1 VAAVW
6 DAACCA
12 GAGAAW
18 GAAVAEPPAAG
29 VAGVVRVAGGAG
41 VRSSLTVACTSLM
54 STVLMEAPSGDVPK
68 PVIGRVEKEILPR
81 VRDVACWAS
90 CIRFSSESTTMFLLT
105 ASVEGSNGTVIDT
118 VLAARLADGDTR
130 TAYLAKCGRNSQQ
143 QPVAGRIQASG
154 PRLAADVE
162 ERRKEA
168 PTRIEQAGKALA
180 EPFKHADALKTT
192 KAETA
197 RIDQLMAEATKSAKQ
212 PTEHYTPEATAHQPA
227 PDTTGRPAN
236 PNQRGTTTSS
246 GDGPAYGQAWT
257 RG

>member
-1 VAAVW
+1 M
-6 DAACCA
+6 
-12 GAGAAW
+12 GSTLRTS
-18 GAAVAEPPAAG
+18 AAVAALLA
-29 VAGVVRVAGGAG
+29 
-41 VRSSLTVACTSLM
+41 L
-54 STVLMEAPSGDVPK
+54 APSGCQPAVGPLTTGS
-68 PVIGRVEKEILPR
+68 PAAAPSPSTSGFAAIILAAVE
-81 VRDVACWAS
+81 D
-90 CIRFSSESTTMFLLT
+90 ST
-105 ASVEGSNGTVIDT
+105 GTVLDT

-130 TAYLAKCGRNSQQ
+130 TAYLAKRGRNSQQ
-143 QPVAGRIQASG
+143 RPVAGRIQASG

-246 GDGPAYGQAWT
+246 GEGPSVDAVALRPPMASGRNNAAMPGAHDILDAIALSTSQPSSAS
-257 RG
+257 